1 MTHDLSG
8 LCIGQDSSVRQA
20 MQQIDLNAKQ
30 IVLVCEEERLLGTI
44 TDGDIRRAILEGMD
58 LDTVVSSILK
68 LKKTT
73 LHSGP
78 ISALLGTDP
87 LELLRLMRKH
97 GVRHIPLLDA
107 DGRVRE
113 LATMDDLVPEECLPL
128 QAVIM
133 AGGYGRRLR
142 PLTEHL
148 PKPMLLVGDRP
159 LLQRIIERL
168 REAGVS
174 RISLTTHYK
183 GQVIEDHFGDGRGFG
198 VDISYVHEEQ
208 PMGTAGALRLLDE
221 PDQPLLVIN
230 GDILTTVDFRA
241 MFAFHREH
249 EAYMTVA
256 VKQIEFGVPY
266 GVLETN
272 GSGVTGIIEKP
283 VLRHFV
289 NAGIFLLNPEAC
301 KVVPADQPYDMP
313 ELINRLLEKNLNVV
327 AFPIREY
334 WLDIGQLDH
343 YQKAL
348 DDVGSGEVS

>member
-1 MTHDLSG
+1 LAPDLAD
-8 LCIGQDSSVRQA
+8 LCIGPERSVRQA
-20 MQQIDLNAKQ
+20 MQQIDCNSKQ
-30 IVLVCEEERLLGTI
+30 IVLVCEDGRLLGTI
-44 TDGDIRRAILEGMD
+44 TDGDIRRAILDGTD
-58 LDTVVSSILK
+58 LGTAVATILEH
-68 LKKTT
+68 KKTSGR
-73 LHSGP
+73 SGP
-78 ISALLGTDP
+78 ISAVQGTDP
-87 LELLRLMRKH
+87 VELLRLMRHH

-107 DGRVRE
+107 DGRVRA

-133 AGGYGRRLR
+133 AGGYGTRLL
-142 PLTEHL
+142 PLTENL

-159 LLQRIIERL
+159 LLQRIVERL
-168 REAGVS
+168 RQAGVS

-183 GQVIEDHFGDGRGFG
+183 SEVIQDHFGDGSGFG
-198 VDISYVHEEQ
+198 VDISYVQEEQ

-221 PDQPLLVIN
+221 PDQPLLIIN
-230 GDILTTVDFRA
+230 GDILTNVDFRA

-301 KVVPADQPYDMP
+301 KLVPADRPYDMP
-313 ELINRLLEKNLNVV
+313 ELINRLLEQRLHVV

-348 DDVGSGEVS
+348 DDVGRGEVS